1 MPLKDLVLFT
11 DYELKQ
17 ELKLTE
23 DQPTHDYIVRL
34 LQERAV
40 EHLARQADVTQL
52 GSDEINEL
60 LLWITNEDARD
71 SLVKVLW
78 ERGEPVR

>member
-1 MPLKDLVLFT
+1 MPLKDLTLFT

-17 ELKLTE
+17 ELKITR

-34 LQERAV
+34 LQARAV
-40 EHLARQADVTQL
+40 ERLARQPEFAEFS
-52 GSDEINEL
+52 SDEIHEL
-60 LLWITNEDARD
+60 IRWITDQGTRD

-78 ERGEPVR
+78 ERGESVR

>member
-1 MPLKDLVLFT
+1 MPLKDLALFT

-17 ELKLTE
+17 EFKITQ
-23 DQPTHDYIVRL
+23 DQPTRDYIVKL
-34 LQERAV
+34 LQERAAAR
-40 EHLARQADVTQL
+40 LAHQPEISQL

-60 LLWITNEDARD
+60 LLWITDHDTRD

-78 ERGEPVR
+78 ERGESVR